1 MEAELVS
8 DIWTIAQ
15 VILIDLALG
24 GDNSIVI
31 GMAAK
36 NLPPKLQK
44 KAIILRY
51 HRGYRLAIPLGG
63 SRRLALA
70 NSLLKNHWR
79 ALVGTHWHSSYWR

>member
-44 KAIILRY
+44 KAIIYGTIGAIGLRFL
-51 HRGYRLAIPLGG
+51 LA
-63 SRRLALA
+63 ALVVWL
-70 NSLLKNHWR
+70 LLKNHWR